1 MVLRELVT
9 RLGFQFNDAEY
20 KKAEAGFK
28 KLQNAGEKLSGIGK
42 QMSLFVTTPLLAFA
56 GAAVMAADKADS
68 EAEKLV
74 DRFKE
79 AGDEALK
86 ASDKIVEAYGFSN
99 SEARK
104 FVATTGGILKA
115 LDLSDK
121 KALDYS
127 KTIID
132 LGVNLAS
139 YNGIDNA
146 QAIDALTSALAGR
159 VQGLRQLGIIIDQTE
174 VAERVLTMT
183 QNGARFTSDRQAESM
198 AILALMTEKASFA
211 ADSYNLRM
219 KGLGE
224 TKNRIIGRLTNLAER
239 FGKLLLP
246 TIEKILLAFER
257 FIERLSKADDR
268 LLKIIAVIGVLVA
281 AIGPLLIIGGTLI
294 TMFST
299 VSIAAAAAGVS
310 LGAFLAPILLII
322 GKGLLLAAAIALVVI
337 AIEDFFS
344 FLQGGESYF
353 GDLVKWLSNSADAFT
368 KWINEAIKPA
378 VAWIDNL
385 ASKVRSFFGGVGK
398 IMGSGASAVS
408 DFFKPMSSFGNTVTP
423 SAVSSG
429 GGSSSQQT
437 NNIDVKVDARGMNPD
452 QAAQAVQRGVQ
463 SATSN
468 VYRAAI
474 QNLQPAGVN

>member
-1 MVLRELVT
+1 
-9 RLGFQFNDAEY
+9 
-20 KKAEAGFK
+20 
-28 KLQNAGEKLSGIGK
+28 
-42 QMSLFVTTPLLAFA
+42 
-56 GAAVMAADKADS
+56 
-68 EAEKLV
+68 
-74 DRFKE
+74 
-79 AGDEALK
+79 
-86 ASDKIVEAYGFSN
+86 
-99 SEARK
+99 
-104 FVATTGGILKA
+104 
-115 LDLSDK
+115 
-121 KALDYS
+121 
-127 KTIID
+127 
-132 LGVNLAS
+132 
-139 YNGIDNA
+139 
-146 QAIDALTSALAGR
+146 
-159 VQGLRQLGIIIDQTE
+159 
-174 VAERVLTMT
+174 
-183 QNGARFTSDRQAESM
+183 
-198 AILALMTEKASFA
+198 
-211 ADSYNLRM
+211 
-219 KGLGE
+219 
-224 TKNRIIGRLTNLAER
+224 
-239 FGKLLLP
+239 
-246 TIEKILLAFER
+246 
-257 FIERLSKADDR
+257 
-268 LLKIIAVIGVLVA
+268 
-281 AIGPLLIIGGTLI
+281 
-294 TMFST
+294 MFST